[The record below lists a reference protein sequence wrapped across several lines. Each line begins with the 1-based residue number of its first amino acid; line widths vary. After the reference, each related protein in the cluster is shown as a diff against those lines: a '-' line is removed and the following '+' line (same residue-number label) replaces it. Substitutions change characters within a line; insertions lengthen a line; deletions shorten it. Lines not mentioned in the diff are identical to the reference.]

1 MNTKIIE
8 LAKKLET
15 TTIERRRDFHKF
27 AEAAWTEYRTAS
39 IVADILAGLGYA
51 VFVGPDVLAEEAM
64 MGVPTIEELEK
75 HEQRAITQGANPQW
89 VAKMKHGKTGVMGI
103 MKFDKP
109 GPTVALRFDIDANDV
124 VETQD
129 PAHKPV
135 QDSFVSVNYG
145 AMHACGHDGHA
156 AIGLAVAEI
165 LASLRGELAGTVKI
179 IFQPAEEGVRGGKAM
194 VYKGIVD
201 DAQYML
207 ALHLGLGL
215 QTGEMSCQPNG
226 ILATSKIDAIFTGV
240 SAHAGVAPETGRN
253 AMMAA
258 ATALINL
265 HAISRHSK
273 GMSRINVGVMNAGTG
288 RNVIPDKAVIKLET
302 RGTTSDINEYVYQEA
317 VRIINASADMH
328 AVKVDIKE
336 MGSAQSAVSD
346 AWLVDH
352 IQKLAEESGLFSKVL
367 PSCVFGG
374 SDDYAYFMNR
384 VQELGGKSTYLGVGA
399 TLAAGHHNSYFD
411 FDEKALNLAVI
422 LTVTCAVDLLK

>member
-1 MNTKIIE
+1 MNKKILE
-8 LAKKLET
+8 LAKKLEN
-15 TTIERRRDFHKF
+15 TTIERRRDFHKY
-27 AEAAWTEYRTAS
+27 AEVAWTEYRTAS
-39 IVADILAGLGYA
+39 IVAETLTGLGYE
-51 VFVGPDVLAEEAM
+51 VSVGPDVLAEDAM
-64 MGVPTIEELEK
+64 MGVPAIEELDK
-75 HEQRAITQGANPQW
+75 HEQRAIAQGASPEW
-89 VAKMKHGKTGVMGI
+89 VAKMRQGKTGVMGV
-103 MKFDKP
+103 MKFKKP
-109 GPTVALRFDIDANDV
+109 GPVVALRFDMDANDV

-135 QDSFVSVNYG
+135 QENFTSVNHG
-145 AMHACGHDGHA
+145 AMHACGHDGHT

-165 LASLRGELAGTVKI
+165 LASLQADLAGTVKI

-215 QTGEMSCQPNG
+215 STGEISCQPNG
-226 ILATSKIDAIFTGV
+226 ILATSKLDAIFTGV

-253 AMMAA
+253 AMLAA
-258 ATALINL
+258 ANALINL

-273 GMSRINVGVMNAGTG
+273 GMSRVNVGVMNAGTG

-302 RGTTSDINEYVYQEA
+302 RGTTSDINEYVYNEA
-317 VRIINASADMH
+317 VRIIRAAADMH
-328 AVKVDIKE
+328 AVKVEIKE

-346 AWLVDH
+346 SWLVDH
-352 IQKLAEESGLFSKVL
+352 IQKLAEDMGLFSKVL
-367 PSCVFGG
+367 HGCVFGG

-384 VQELGGKSTYLGVGA
+384 VQKLGGKSTYLGVGA

-411 FDEKALNLAVI
+411 FDEQALGLAVV